1 MNDAPAI
8 FNGTT
13 GNPDVVKLLETVLA
27 QARSGQISTVGI
39 AMVTPLGS
47 YAKVAAG
54 TQVAELH
61 LATCI
66 LSKQLLD
73 AVETPQGR
81 IVVPRR

>member
-8 FNGTT
+8 FNGTI
-13 GNPDVVKLLETVLA
+13 GNPDVVKL
-27 QARSGQISTVGI
+27 
-39 AMVTPLGS
+39 
-47 YAKVAAG
+47 
-54 TQVAELH
+54 
-61 LATCI
+61 TCI